1 MVKMVIHFE
10 KLSRAL
16 DIYNAN
22 RIESE
27 QMEFCDI
34 IGGLNNRLDS
44 EEVLETIVDLLLDT
58 H

>member
-1 MVKMVIHFE
+1 MIIHFE

-27 QMEFCDI
+27 KMEFSDI
-34 IGGLNNRLDS
+34 VGGLNNRLDS

>member
-1 MVKMVIHFE
+1 MVIHFE

-27 QMEFCDI
+27 QIEFCDVV
-34 IGGLNNRLDS
+34 GGLNNRLDS
-44 EEVLETIVDLLLDT
+44 EEVLETIVDLLLEI